1 MPSAKMP
8 KKKKFS
14 KMLQFT
20 CFIEG
25 NFSKFGMCKMFDKYD
40 VCPQFFYGKRNIL
53 LKSIAV
59 ITGYS
64 LIVIKDMWIIW
75 CWQFRLKLWE
85 VNFIFQTDNYWSWPD
100 FPFFRYVNKIAW
112 VRMWCC
118 PTSVSPWWRPERPSR
133 PPGSARQEARI
144 GQGVNR
150 LVSRSQSRPRGYTL

>member
-1 MPSAKMP
+1 MQNATNAKMPNAKMP
-8 KKKKFS
+8 KKEKFS

-100 FPFFRYVNKIAW
+100 FPFFRYVNKIGSVQTLAEMIIHRGQRGKLNRSCART
-112 VRMWCC
+112 VKNICC
-118 PTSVSPWWRPERPSR
+118 
-133 PPGSARQEARI
+133 
-144 GQGVNR
+144 
-150 LVSRSQSRPRGYTL
+150 

>member
-1 MPSAKMP
+1 MKSFCLVISLVRFGVSNAKCHKCQNAKCQNA
-8 KKKKFS
+8 KKEKIS

-64 LIVIKDMWIIW
+64 LIVIKDM
-75 CWQFRLKLWE
+75 
-85 VNFIFQTDNYWSWPD
+85 
-100 FPFFRYVNKIAW
+100 
-112 VRMWCC
+112 
-118 PTSVSPWWRPERPSR
+118 
-133 PPGSARQEARI
+133 
-144 GQGVNR
+144 
-150 LVSRSQSRPRGYTL
+150 